1 MLLRY
6 LQGKHRSK
14 NPPTSSLDKPPSLGR
29 LMRTTR
35 GTRGPAGCHCDS
47 ERHSRTPGQR
57 RGAKPGD
64 RCHTLAN
71 FLLGGHESSEYDGVG
86 WTGGER
92 EGKERDQPSQ
102 ASEEPSAAPSHP
114 IRSNRG
120 NSEPRRAAL
129 CSPPL
134 NNNQRLTTP
143 PPLVQP
149 SNSPLTPS
157 D

>member
-1 MLLRY
+1 MALNVIPELPGSGAR
-6 LQGKHRSK
+6 L
-14 NPPTSSLDKPPSLGR
+14 NPVINTILWLITSSVDESFNDTSHQNMSALDGW
-29 LMRTTR
+29 M
-35 GTRGPAGCHCDS
+35 D
-47 ERHSRTPGQR
+47 
-57 RGAKPGD
+57 
-64 RCHTLAN
+64 
-71 FLLGGHESSEYDGVG
+71 GGN
-86 WTGGER
+86 
-92 EGKERDQPSQ
+92 GKEERDQPSR

-149 SNSPLTPS
+149 SNSPVTPS